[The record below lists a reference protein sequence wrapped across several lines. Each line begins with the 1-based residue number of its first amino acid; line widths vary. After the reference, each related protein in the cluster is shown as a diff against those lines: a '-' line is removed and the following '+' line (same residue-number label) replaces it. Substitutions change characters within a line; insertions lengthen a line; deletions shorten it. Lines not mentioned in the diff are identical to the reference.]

1 MNMAKEVVVYVAAGQ
16 LNADMIVAFLQ
27 SNGIDS
33 YASMEAAGSVFGIQ
47 AGILGRAKVYVRE
60 EDEEE
65 ALRLLEAMEAG
76 EMVLPEGVDLTA
88 QYQQF
93 TQDDDM
99 FTDDDLLTGDN
110 GVDPDDE

>member
-1 MNMAKEVVVYVAAGQ
+1 MATEVVVYVAAGQ

-47 AGILGRAKVYVRE
+47 AGILGRARVYVRE

-76 EMVLPEGVDLTA
+76 EMVLPEGIDLTA

-93 TQDDDM
+93 TPDDDTL
-99 FTDDDLLTGDN
+99 TDDN
-110 GVDPDDE
+110 GVDPDDEQD

>member
-1 MNMAKEVVVYVAAGQ
+1 MAKEVVVYEAAGQ

-27 SNGIDS
+27 SKGIDS

-60 EDEEE
+60 EDEAE
-65 ALRLLEAMEAG
+65 ALRFLEAMEAG
-76 EMVLPEGVDLTA
+76 DLVLSEGVDLTE

-93 TQDDDM
+93 TPDDDILPEE
-99 FTDDDLLTGDN
+99 D
-110 GVDPDDE
+110 GVDPNDEDQA

>member
-1 MNMAKEVVVYVAAGQ
+1 MAKEVVVYEAAGQ

-33 YASMEAAGSVFGIQ
+33 FNSMEAAGSVFGIQ

-65 ALRLLEAMEAG
+65 ALRLLDAMDAG
-76 EMVLPEGVDLTA
+76 ELVQSESIDLTE
-88 QYQQF
+88 QYQQS
-93 TQDDDM
+93 TPDDDIM
-99 FTDDDLLTGDN
+99 PEED
-110 GVDPDDE
+110 GVDPDDEEQA